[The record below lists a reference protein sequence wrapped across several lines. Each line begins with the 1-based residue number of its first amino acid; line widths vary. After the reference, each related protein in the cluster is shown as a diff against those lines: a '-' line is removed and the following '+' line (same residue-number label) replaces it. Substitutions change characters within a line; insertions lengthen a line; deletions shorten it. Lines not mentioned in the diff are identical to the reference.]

1 MLSRRSGYLLAGENV
16 CDLAKE
22 WMKIAVVGAGI
33 SGLVCAKHL
42 VAGGQEVTVLEK
54 SRSLGGR
61 CATRKFGDHV
71 VDTGA
76 QYFTVR
82 DPIVRK
88 EIEQVAGVQFK
99 KITQPILIAGKKGE
113 VYREGE
119 ERFYIG
125 NGNNRLGAMLADG
138 LEIRKEVEVGVVTLV
153 GKEWEVAGGRYD
165 VVVSSAPW
173 PQSAKI
179 LGGSQDA
186 VGYEPNLT
194 ALLEYNGGWSGA
206 VYAQIDSSGE
216 DPLGWVACENAKVGR
231 VVDGSTVYV
240 IQASAK
246 YSRENLEKK
255 PEEWVGDLQA
265 RLEQAWGLNPEK
277 RGQVMSHRW
286 RYARRERDSGH
297 PAELPKGLYL
307 CGDSEVDSRVESV
320 WRSGKETAEKILGS
334 RA

>member
-1 MLSRRSGYLLAGENV
+1 
-16 CDLAKE
+16 
-22 WMKIAVVGAGI
+22 MKIAVIGAGI
-33 SGLVCAKHL
+33 SGLVCARHL
-42 VAGGQEVTVLEK
+42 VAGGHEVTVLEK

-61 CATRKFGDHV
+61 CATRKFGAHV
-71 VDTGA
+71 VDTGV

-88 EIEQVAGVQFK
+88 EIEQVASVQFK

-138 LEIRKEVEVGVVTLV
+138 LEIRKETEVGAVTLV
-153 GKEWEVAGGRYD
+153 GKEWEVAGDRYD

-173 PQSAKI
+173 PQSARI
-179 LGGSQDA
+179 LGRSEAG

-194 ALLEYNGGWSGA
+194 ALLEYRESWSGS
-206 VYAQIDSSGE
+206 VYAQFDPRGE
-216 DPLGWVACENAKVGR
+216 DPLRWVACENAKVGR

-240 IQASAK
+240 IQASAD

-255 PEEWVGDLQA
+255 PEEWVGDLQG
-265 RLEQAWGLNPEK
+265 RLEKAWGLNPER

-286 RYARRERDSGH
+286 RYARREKVSGH
-297 PAELPKGLYL
+297 PVELPKGLFL

>member
-1 MLSRRSGYLLAGENV
+1 M

-33 SGLVCAKHL
+33 SGLVCARHL

-88 EIEQVAGVQFK
+88 EIEQVAGVQFR

-216 DPLGWVACENAKVGR
+216 DPLSWVACENAKVGR

-307 CGDSEVDSRVESV
+307 CGDSEVDSRLESV

>member
-1 MLSRRSGYLLAGENV
+1 M

-33 SGLVCAKHL
+33 SGLVCARHL

-138 LEIRKEVEVGVVTLV
+138 LEIRKEVEVGVVALV

-307 CGDSEVDSRVESV
+307 CGDSEVDSRLESV

>member
-88 EIEQVAGVQFK
+88 EIEQVASVQFK

-216 DPLGWVACENAKVGR
+216 DPLSWVACENAKVGR

-307 CGDSEVDSRVESV
+307 CGDSEVDSRLESV

>member
-88 EIEQVAGVQFK
+88 EIEQVAGVQFR

-216 DPLGWVACENAKVGR
+216 DPLSWVACENAKVGR

>member
-1 MLSRRSGYLLAGENV
+1 M

-88 EIEQVAGVQFK
+88 EIEQVAGVQFR

-307 CGDSEVDSRVESV
+307 CGDSEVDSRLESV

>member
-1 MLSRRSGYLLAGENV
+1 
-16 CDLAKE
+16 
-22 WMKIAVVGAGI
+22 MKIAVIGAGI

-42 VAGGQEVTVLEK
+42 VASGQEVTVLEK

-61 CATRKFGDHV
+61 CATRKFGEHI

-76 QYFTVR
+76 QYFTLR
-82 DPIVRK
+82 DPVLQK
-88 EIEQVAGVQFK
+88 EIGKVAGAQSKTISF
-99 KITQPILIAGKKGE
+99 PILISGKMGE

-138 LEIRKEVEVGVVTLV
+138 LEIRKEVEVGAVTLV
-153 GKEWEVAGGRYD
+153 GKEWEVAGDRYD

-179 LGGSQDA
+179 LGGSQDG

-194 ALLEYNGGWSGA
+194 ALLEYSGGWSGA
-206 VYAQIDSSGE
+206 VYAQIDPSGE
-216 DPLGWVACENAKVGR
+216 DPLSWVACENAKAGR
-231 VVDGSTVYV
+231 VADGSTVYV

-255 PEEWVGDLQA
+255 PEEWVADLQSRFEKA
-265 RLEQAWGLNPEK
+265 YGVDAAK
-277 RGQVMSHRW
+277 RGRVMSHRW
-286 RYARRERDSGH
+286 RYARREKATGY
-297 PAELPKGLYL
+297 PGELPKGVYL
-307 CGDSEVDSRVESV
+307 CGDSQVDSRLESV

-334 RA
+334 KA

>member
-16 CDLAKE
+16 CVLAKE

-33 SGLVCAKHL
+33 SGLVCARHL

-88 EIEQVAGVQFK
+88 EIEQVASVQFK

-138 LEIRKEVEVGVVTLV
+138 LEIRKEVEVGVVALV

-307 CGDSEVDSRVESV
+307 CGDSEVDSRLESV

>member
-1 MLSRRSGYLLAGENV
+1 
-16 CDLAKE
+16 
-22 WMKIAVVGAGI
+22 MKIAVIGAGI
-33 SGLVCAKHL
+33 SGLVCARHL
-42 VAGGQEVTVLEK
+42 VAGGHEVTVLEK

-61 CATRKFGDHV
+61 CATRKFGEHV

-99 KITQPILIAGKKGE
+99 KITQPILIAGTKGE

-138 LEIRKEVEVGVVTLV
+138 LEIRKETEVGTVTLA
-153 GKEWEVAGGRYD
+153 GKEWEVAGDRYD

-173 PQSAKI
+173 PQSALI
-179 LGGSQDA
+179 LGRSEAG

-194 ALLEYNGGWSGA
+194 ALLEYRESWSGSE
-206 VYAQIDSSGE
+206 YAQIDPTGQ
-216 DPLGWVACENAKVGR
+216 DPLRWVACENAKVGR
-231 VVDGSTVYV
+231 VAEGSTVYV
-240 IQASAK
+240 IQASAD

-255 PEEWVGDLQA
+255 PEEWVKDLQG
-265 RLEQAWGLNPEK
+265 RLEKVWGLNPER

-286 RYARRERDSGH
+286 RYARREKDSGH
-297 PAELPKGLYL
+297 PVELPKGLYL

-320 WRSGKETAEKILGS
+320 WCSGKETAEKILGS

>member
-1 MLSRRSGYLLAGENV
+1 
-16 CDLAKE
+16 
-22 WMKIAVVGAGI
+22 MKIAVLGAGI
-33 SGLVCAKHL
+33 SGLVCARHL
-42 VAGGQEVTVLEK
+42 VAGGHEVTVLEK

-61 CATRKFGDHV
+61 CATRKFGEHV

-88 EIEQVAGVQFK
+88 EIEQVAGLQFK
-99 KITQPILIAGKKGE
+99 KITQPILIAGKKRE

-125 NGNNRLGAMLADG
+125 NGNNRLGAMLSDG
-138 LEIRKEVEVGVVTLV
+138 LEIRKETEVGAVTLV
-153 GKEWEVAGGRYD
+153 GKEWEVAGDRYD

-173 PQSAKI
+173 PQSARI
-179 LGGSQDA
+179 LGRSEAG

-194 ALLEYNGGWSGA
+194 ALLEYRESWSGSE
-206 VYAQIDSSGE
+206 YAQIDPRGE
-216 DPLGWVACENAKVGR
+216 DPLSWVACENAKAGR
-231 VVDGSTVYV
+231 VAEGSTVYV
-240 IQASAK
+240 IQASAD

-255 PEEWVGDLQA
+255 PEEWVGDLQG
-265 RLEQAWGLNPEK
+265 RLEKAWGLNPER

-286 RYARRERDSGH
+286 RYARREKDSGH
-297 PAELPKGLYL
+297 PVELPKGLYL

-334 RA
+334 KA

>member
-1 MLSRRSGYLLAGENV
+1 M

-76 QYFTVR
+76 QYFTLR

-138 LEIRKEVEVGVVTLV
+138 LEIRKEVEVGVVALV

-216 DPLGWVACENAKVGR
+216 DPLSWVACENAKVGR

-307 CGDSEVDSRVESV
+307 CGDSEVDSRLESV

>member
-42 VAGGQEVTVLEK
+42 VAGGHEVTVLEK

-88 EIEQVAGVQFK
+88 EIEQVAGVQFR

-216 DPLGWVACENAKVGR
+216 DPLSWVACENAKVGR

-307 CGDSEVDSRVESV
+307 CGDSEVDSRLESV

>member
-1 MLSRRSGYLLAGENV
+1 M

-33 SGLVCAKHL
+33 SGLVCARHL

-216 DPLGWVACENAKVGR
+216 DPLSWVACENAKVGR

-265 RLEQAWGLNPEK
+265 RLEKAWGLNPER

-286 RYARRERDSGH
+286 RYARREKDSGH

-307 CGDSEVDSRVESV
+307 CGDSEVDSRLESV

>member
-1 MLSRRSGYLLAGENV
+1 M

-42 VAGGQEVTVLEK
+42 VAGGHEVTVLEK

-88 EIEQVAGVQFK
+88 EIEQVAGVQFR

-216 DPLGWVACENAKVGR
+216 DPLSWVACENAKVGR

>member
-1 MLSRRSGYLLAGENV
+1 
-16 CDLAKE
+16 
-22 WMKIAVVGAGI
+22 MKIAVIGAGI
-33 SGLVCAKHL
+33 SGLVCARHL
-42 VAGGQEVTVLEK
+42 VAGGHEVTVLEK

-61 CATRKFGDHV
+61 CATRKFGEHV

-119 ERFYIG
+119 ERFYIR

-138 LEIRKEVEVGVVTLV
+138 LEIRKETEVGAVTLV
-153 GKEWEVAGGRYD
+153 EKQWEVAGDRYD

-173 PQSAKI
+173 PQSARI
-179 LGGSQDA
+179 LGRSEAG

-194 ALLEYNGGWSGA
+194 ALLEYRESWSRSE
-206 VYAQIDSSGE
+206 YAQIDPRGE
-216 DPLGWVACENAKVGR
+216 DPLSWVACENAKAGR
-231 VVDGSTVYV
+231 VADGSTVYV
-240 IQASAK
+240 VQASAK

-255 PEEWVGDLQA
+255 PEEWVGDLQG
-265 RLEQAWGLNPEK
+265 RLEKVFGLNPER
-277 RGQVMSHRW
+277 RGLVMSHRW
-286 RYARRERDSGH
+286 RYARREKDSGH
-297 PAELPKGLYL
+297 PEELPKGLYL

>member
-1 MLSRRSGYLLAGENV
+1 M

-61 CATRKFGDHV
+61 CATRKFGAHV

-216 DPLGWVACENAKVGR
+216 DPLSWVACENAKVGR

-307 CGDSEVDSRVESV
+307 CGDSEVDSRLESV

>member
-1 MLSRRSGYLLAGENV
+1 
-16 CDLAKE
+16 
-22 WMKIAVVGAGI
+22 
-33 SGLVCAKHL
+33 
-42 VAGGQEVTVLEK
+42 
-54 SRSLGGR
+54 
-61 CATRKFGDHV
+61 

-138 LEIRKEVEVGVVTLV
+138 LEIRKEVEVGAVNLV
-153 GKEWEVAGGRYD
+153 GKEWEVAGDRYD

-173 PQSAKI
+173 PQSARI
-179 LGGSQDA
+179 LGRSEAG

-194 ALLEYNGGWSGA
+194 ALLEYRESWSGSE
-206 VYAQIDSSGE
+206 YAQIDSRGE
-216 DPLGWVACENAKVGR
+216 DPLSWVACENAKAGR
-231 VVDGSTVYV
+231 VADGSTVYV
-240 IQASAK
+240 VQASAK

-255 PEEWVGDLQA
+255 PEEWVGDLQG
-265 RLEQAWGLNPEK
+265 RLEKAWGLNPER

-286 RYARRERDSGH
+286 RYARREKDSGH
-297 PAELPKGLYL
+297 PVELPKGLYL

>member
-1 MLSRRSGYLLAGENV
+1 M

-88 EIEQVAGVQFK
+88 EIEQVAGVQFR

-216 DPLGWVACENAKVGR
+216 DPLSWVACENAKVGR

-307 CGDSEVDSRVESV
+307 CGDSEVDSRLESV

>member
-42 VAGGQEVTVLEK
+42 VAGGHEVTVLEK

-216 DPLGWVACENAKVGR
+216 DPLSWVACENAKVGR

-307 CGDSEVDSRVESV
+307 CGDSEVDSRLESV

>member
-33 SGLVCAKHL
+33 SGLVCARHL

-216 DPLGWVACENAKVGR
+216 DPLSWVACENAKVGR

-307 CGDSEVDSRVESV
+307 CGDSEVDSRLESV

>member
-1 MLSRRSGYLLAGENV
+1 
-16 CDLAKE
+16 
-22 WMKIAVVGAGI
+22 MKIAVLGAGI
-33 SGLVCAKHL
+33 SGLVCARHL
-42 VAGGQEVTVLEK
+42 VAGGHEVTVLEK

-61 CATRKFGDHV
+61 CATRKFGEHV

-88 EIEQVAGVQFK
+88 EIEQVAGLQFK
-99 KITQPILIAGKKGE
+99 KITQPILIAGKKRE

-138 LEIRKEVEVGVVTLV
+138 LEIRKETEVGAVTLV
-153 GKEWEVAGGRYD
+153 GKEWEVAGDRYD

-173 PQSAKI
+173 PQSARI
-179 LGGSQDA
+179 LGRSEAG

-194 ALLEYNGGWSGA
+194 ALLEYRESWSGSE
-206 VYAQIDSSGE
+206 YAQIDPTGQ
-216 DPLGWVACENAKVGR
+216 DPLRWVACENAKVGR
-231 VVDGSTVYV
+231 VAEGSTVYV
-240 IQASAK
+240 IQASAD

-255 PEEWVGDLQA
+255 PEEWVGDLQG
-265 RLEQAWGLNPEK
+265 RLEKAWGLNPER

-286 RYARRERDSGH
+286 RYARREKDSGH
-297 PAELPKGLYL
+297 PVELPKGLYL

>member
-1 MLSRRSGYLLAGENV
+1 
-16 CDLAKE
+16 
-22 WMKIAVVGAGI
+22 MKIAVIGAGI

-61 CATRKFGDHV
+61 CATRKFGEHI

-76 QYFTVR
+76 QYFTMR
-82 DPIVRK
+82 DPVLRK
-88 EIEQVAGVQFK
+88 EIGKVAGAQLK
-99 KITQPILIAGKKGE
+99 TISLPILINGKKGE
-113 VYREGE
+113 VFREGE

-125 NGNNRLGAMLADG
+125 NGNNRLGAMLSDG
-138 LEIRKEVEVGVVTLV
+138 LEIRKEVEVGVVTPV
-153 GKEWEVAGGRYD
+153 GKEWEVAGDRYD

-179 LGGSQDA
+179 LGGSQDG

-194 ALLEYNGGWSGA
+194 ALLEYSGGWSDA
-206 VYAQIDSSGE
+206 VYAQIDPSGE
-216 DPLGWVACENAKVGR
+216 DPLSWVACENTKLGR
-231 VVDGSTVYV
+231 VTGGSTVYV

-255 PEEWVGDLQA
+255 PEEWVADLQSRFEKA
-265 RLEQAWGLNPEK
+265 YAVDAAK
-277 RGQVMSHRW
+277 RGRVMSHRW
-286 RYARRERDSGH
+286 RYARREKATGSPSDM
-297 PAELPKGLYL
+297 PKGIYL
-307 CGDSEVDSRVESV
+307 CGDSQVDSRLESV

-334 RA
+334 KA

>member
-1 MLSRRSGYLLAGENV
+1 M

-61 CATRKFGDHV
+61 CATRKFGEHI

-138 LEIRKEVEVGVVTLV
+138 LEIRKEVEVGAVTLV

-173 PQSAKI
+173 PQSARI
-179 LGGSQDA
+179 LGRSEAG

-194 ALLEYNGGWSGA
+194 ALLEYRESWSGSE
-206 VYAQIDSSGE
+206 YAQIDPRGA
-216 DPLGWVACENAKVGR
+216 DPLRWVACENAKVGR

-240 IQASAK
+240 IQASAD

-255 PEEWVGDLQA
+255 PEEWVGDLQG
-265 RLEQAWGLNPEK
+265 RLEKAWGLNPER

-286 RYARRERDSGH
+286 RYARREKVSGH
-297 PAELPKGLYL
+297 PVELPKGLYL

>member
-1 MLSRRSGYLLAGENV
+1 M

-216 DPLGWVACENAKVGR
+216 DPLSWVACENAKVGR

>member
-1 MLSRRSGYLLAGENV
+1 M
-16 CDLAKE
+16 
-22 WMKIAVVGAGI
+22 
-33 SGLVCAKHL
+33 
-42 VAGGQEVTVLEK
+42 LEK

-138 LEIRKEVEVGVVTLV
+138 LEIRKETEVGAVTLV
-153 GKEWEVAGGRYD
+153 GKEWEVAGERYD

-173 PQSAKI
+173 PQSARI
-179 LGGSQDA
+179 LGRSEAG

-194 ALLEYNGGWSGA
+194 ALLEYRESWSGSE
-206 VYAQIDSSGE
+206 YAQIDPRGE
-216 DPLGWVACENAKVGR
+216 DPLSWVACENAKAGR

-240 IQASAK
+240 IQASAD

-255 PEEWVGDLQA
+255 PEEWVADLQG
-265 RLEQAWGLNPEK
+265 RLEKAWGLNPER

-286 RYARRERDSGH
+286 RYARREKDSGH

>member
-33 SGLVCAKHL
+33 SGLVCARHL

-216 DPLGWVACENAKVGR
+216 DPLSWVACENAKVGR

>member
-1 MLSRRSGYLLAGENV
+1 
-16 CDLAKE
+16 
-22 WMKIAVVGAGI
+22 MKIAVIGAGI
-33 SGLVCAKHL
+33 SGLVCARHL
-42 VAGGQEVTVLEK
+42 VAGGHEVTVLEK

-61 CATRKFGDHV
+61 CATRKFGAHV
-71 VDTGA
+71 VDTGT

-138 LEIRKEVEVGVVTLV
+138 LEIRKETEVGAVTLV
-153 GKEWEVAGGRYD
+153 GKEWEVAGERYD

-173 PQSAKI
+173 PQSARI
-179 LGGSQDA
+179 LGRSEAG

-194 ALLEYNGGWSGA
+194 ALLEYRESWSGS
-206 VYAQIDSSGE
+206 VYAQFDPRGE
-216 DPLGWVACENAKVGR
+216 DPLSWVACENAKAGR

-240 IQASAK
+240 IQASAD

-255 PEEWVGDLQA
+255 PEEWVADLQG
-265 RLEQAWGLNPEK
+265 RLEKAWGLNPDR

-286 RYARRERDSGH
+286 RYARREKDSGH

>member
-1 MLSRRSGYLLAGENV
+1 
-16 CDLAKE
+16 
-22 WMKIAVVGAGI
+22 MKIAVLGAGI
-33 SGLVCAKHL
+33 SGLVCARHL
-42 VAGGQEVTVLEK
+42 VAGGHEVTVLEK

-216 DPLGWVACENAKVGR
+216 DPLSWVACENAKVGR

-307 CGDSEVDSRVESV
+307 CGDSEVDSRLESV

>member
-1 MLSRRSGYLLAGENV
+1 M

-42 VAGGQEVTVLEK
+42 VAGGHEVTVLEK

-88 EIEQVAGVQFK
+88 EIEQVASVQFK

-216 DPLGWVACENAKVGR
+216 DPLSWVACENAKVGR

>member
-1 MLSRRSGYLLAGENV
+1 M
-16 CDLAKE
+16 
-22 WMKIAVVGAGI
+22 
-33 SGLVCAKHL
+33 
-42 VAGGQEVTVLEK
+42 
-54 SRSLGGR
+54 
-61 CATRKFGDHV
+61 
-71 VDTGA
+71 
-76 QYFTVR
+76 
-82 DPIVRK
+82 
-88 EIEQVAGVQFK
+88 
-99 KITQPILIAGKKGE
+99 
-113 VYREGE
+113 
-119 ERFYIG
+119 
-125 NGNNRLGAMLADG
+125 
-138 LEIRKEVEVGVVTLV
+138 TLV

-216 DPLGWVACENAKVGR
+216 DPLSWVACENAKVGR

-307 CGDSEVDSRVESV
+307 CGDSEVDSRLESV

>member
-88 EIEQVAGVQFK
+88 EIEQVAGVQFR

-216 DPLGWVACENAKVGR
+216 DPLSWVACENAKVGR

-307 CGDSEVDSRVESV
+307 CGDSEVDSRLESV

>member
-1 MLSRRSGYLLAGENV
+1 M

-88 EIEQVAGVQFK
+88 EIEQVAGVQFR

-216 DPLGWVACENAKVGR
+216 DPLSWVACENAKVGR